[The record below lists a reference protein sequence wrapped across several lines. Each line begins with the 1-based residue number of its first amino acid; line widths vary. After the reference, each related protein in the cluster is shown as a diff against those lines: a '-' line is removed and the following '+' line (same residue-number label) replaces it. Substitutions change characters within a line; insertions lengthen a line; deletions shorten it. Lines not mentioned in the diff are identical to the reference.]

1 MVGRGLSES
10 SFKVKDRN
18 NSPTRHLLVALKF
31 AAHDGDKRSLNNSA
45 LESGKST
52 SQLLPSK
59 RTWPQP
65 GFRAAIIK

>member
-18 NSPTRHLLVALKF
+18 NSPARHLLVALKF
-31 AAHDGDKRSLNNSA
+31 GTHDGDKRSLNNSA

-52 SQLLPSK
+52 SQLLASK

-65 GFRAAIIK
+65 SFRAAIIK